1 MTGTYTY
8 DSPNGSFTVSQKELS
23 DFAQEFPETQN
34 FRNRIAELFWLNVF
48 AYQKIYGIDP
58 YEILEQ
64 VLALEQG
71 RSTLRKPTR
80 FRGDKP
86 LKGLMHAH
94 WFCARFIPQNIVNEL
109 GPTGIADKANAVFRN
124 GIDAEAVSTFVAS
137 IVYEPFSERRARG
150 RLSGEWIIYAQEVE
164 KYYLCCC
171 THSSADVIHKDL
183 IRYARKDFPHLNWF
197 RDSMN
202 LIAQTIADDLDTLL
216 RSGKVTRLD
225 TIASDRDI
233 NELLCR
239 INYDKIEQYC
249 TAFLGYLLSS
259 LLNLVEIHVLDSY
272 TMETPK
278 ERLVDELKRRG
289 IPVEGIE
296 QQIKALTKIARR

>member
-1 MTGTYTY
+1 
-8 DSPNGSFTVSQKELS
+8 
-23 DFAQEFPETQN
+23 
-34 FRNRIAELFWLNVF
+34 
-48 AYQKIYGIDP
+48 
-58 YEILEQ
+58 
-64 VLALEQG
+64 
-71 RSTLRKPTR
+71 
-80 FRGDKP
+80 
-86 LKGLMHAH
+86 
-94 WFCARFIPQNIVNEL
+94 
-109 GPTGIADKANAVFRN
+109 
-124 GIDAEAVSTFVAS
+124 
-137 IVYEPFSERRARG
+137 
-150 RLSGEWIIYAQEVE
+150 
-164 KYYLCCC
+164 
-171 THSSADVIHKDL
+171 
-183 IRYARKDFPHLNWF
+183 
-197 RDSMN
+197 MN